1 MELQKRNKTILIVE
15 DEPSVVTYLE
25 TLLQNNGYDTIS
37 ATDGAAA
44 MEKAKAE
51 RPDLVC
57 LDINLPV
64 KSGVGFYRAL
74 KEDPGLSATP
84 VVIVT
89 AVTGF
94 GGKPDEFKR
103 FISTRKQ
110 VPPPEGFIAKPIDRA
125 SFLEVIAQVL
135 SAKK

>member
-1 MELQKRNKTILIVE
+1 MSDPQRKKTILIVE

-25 TLLQNNGYDTIS
+25 TLLQDNGYDTIS
-37 ATDGAAA
+37 AGDGVAA
-44 MEKAKAE
+44 MEKT
-51 RPDLVC
+51 RDTHPDLVC

-74 KEDPGLSATP
+74 KTDPSLSNTP

-89 AVTGF
+89 AVTGL
-94 GGKPDEFKR
+94 GGNPKDFER
-103 FISTRKQ
+103 FISTRKH

-125 SFLEVIAQVL
+125 EFLDTVARALGSKE
-135 SAKK
+135 